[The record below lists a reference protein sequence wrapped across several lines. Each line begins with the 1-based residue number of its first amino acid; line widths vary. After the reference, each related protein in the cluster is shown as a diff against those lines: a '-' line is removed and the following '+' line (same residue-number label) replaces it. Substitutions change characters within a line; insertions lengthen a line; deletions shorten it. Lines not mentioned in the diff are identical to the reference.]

1 MDTTTII
8 TILTTGA
15 ALLGGAATIITQF
28 RGLRAAI
35 APMTRRSK
43 LRWCILHHAS
53 SEADARK
60 LLASAAAA
68 GFASPS
74 RAVIGDD
81 PKLAAGAVAAS
92 GLGCRA
98 VVLVRPSQATVDAI
112 VPLLREAAPDAVVL
126 IYTTERLS
134 LALGEHVLL
143 ANSTLRLRGDLGV
156 VAEEAA

>member
-1 MDTTTII
+1 MSPNLPLRRAPYRPLRGVGRGFRGVSTTIE
-8 TILTTGA
+8 
-15 ALLGGAATIITQF
+15 
-28 RGLRAAI
+28 
-35 APMTRRSK
+35 
-43 LRWCILHHAS
+43 HHH
-53 SEADARK
+53 
-60 LLASAAAA
+60 
-68 GFASPS
+68 

-81 PKLAAGAVAAS
+81 LKLAAAAIAAS